1 MDIIESNK
9 NIIITRKNTNKKND
23 LDESLFSF
31 YKSPKT
37 LKDYMFYLKNF
48 LNYIYEEVNMAN
60 QSQIIKMMAEVTK
73 LEIEEYVTHLINERK
88 LKKI

>member
-31 YKSPKT
+31 PELS
-37 LKDYMFYLKNF
+37 N
-48 LNYIYEEVNMAN
+48 
-60 QSQIIKMMAEVTK
+60 
-73 LEIEEYVTHLINERK
+73 
-88 LKKI
+88 